1 MKIKA
6 KRGHMEIIFPV
17 VLFLVFT
24 LTALFIILYAAKTY
38 QNIVE
43 TSNHEYERT
52 TSLAYLTRK
61 VQASDNDGAIAIIG
75 FQGQKALTLSQEIEG
90 VNYVTLI
97 YAYNGNLR
105 EVFCPED
112 SVNVISPDSG
122 TILFPADEFIP
133 SFNGNL
139 LTLTISANGEEYS
152 RFVTVRGEEE
162 LG

>member
-43 TSNHEYERT
+43 TSNYEYERT

-61 VQASDNDGAIAIIG
+61 VQASDNNGAITITD
-75 FQGQKALTLSQEIEG
+75 FQGQKSLSLSQEIEG
-90 VNYVTLI
+90 VKYVTLI

-105 EVFCPED
+105 EVFCPLD
-112 SVNVISPDSG
+112 SINIISPDSG
-122 TILFPADEFIP
+122 TVLFPADEFVP
-133 SFNGNL
+133 SFNGDL
-139 LTLTISANGEEYS
+139 LKLTILSNGEEYS
-152 RFVTVRGEEE
+152 RLVTIRGEEE
-162 LG
+162 RG

>member
-43 TSNHEYERT
+43 TSNYEYERT

-61 VQASDNDGAIAIIG
+61 VQASDDNGAISVTKFHG
-75 FQGQKALTLSQEIEG
+75 SNALSLSQEIEG
-90 VNYVTLI
+90 VKYVTVI

-112 SVNVISPDSG
+112 SVDIISPDSG
-122 TILFPADEFIP
+122 TVLFPADEFLP

-139 LTLTISANGEEYS
+139 LNLTILTDKEEYF
-152 RFVTVRGEEE
+152 RLVTIRGEEK

>member
-61 VQASDNDGAIAIIG
+61 IQASDNDGAIAIIG

>member
-6 KRGHMEIIFPV
+6 KRGHMELIFPV

-61 VQASDNDGAIAIIG
+61 VQASDDNGAISVAS
-75 FQGQKALTLSQEIEG
+75 FHDNSSLFLSQEIEG
-90 VNYVTLI
+90 VKYVTII

-105 EVFCPED
+105 EVFCPKD
-112 SVNVISPDSG
+112 SVNSISPDSG
-122 TILFPADEFIP
+122 TILFPADEFVP

-139 LTLTISANGEEYS
+139 LNLTIFAKGEEYS
-152 RFVTVRGEEE
+152 RLVTVRGEEK